1 MKRKLGQLF
10 MIMGILLALQFP
22 TTANGSQ
29 VRSVETEGTI
39 GFTGVYEPIGT
50 PDPKPPE
57 HIVKP
62 PAPTKPGGSLPQTN
76 SETTVWLL
84 WLGLLLVSVVVYLK
98 RRNKQQHTNEN
109 KKESR
114 SIL

>member
-1 MKRKLGQLF
+1 MKRKLGLLVGA
-10 MIMGILLALQFP
+10 IGIVWSLQFP
-22 TTANGSQ
+22 TLVNGSQ
-29 VRSVETEGTI
+29 VQSVETEGSI

-76 SETTVWLL
+76 SETHSGLL
-84 WLGLLLVSVVVYLK
+84 WLGLLFVSIVFYLRK
-98 RRNKQQHTNEN
+98 RIKQQHTN
-109 KKESR
+109 
-114 SIL
+114 